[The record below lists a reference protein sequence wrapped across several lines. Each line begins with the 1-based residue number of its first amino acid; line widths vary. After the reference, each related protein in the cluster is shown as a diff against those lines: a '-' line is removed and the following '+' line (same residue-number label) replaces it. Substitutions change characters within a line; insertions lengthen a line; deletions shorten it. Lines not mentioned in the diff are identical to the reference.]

1 MGRKRKRALA
11 YEQEDEPAKQISNY
25 DLIKPAQEGVHLYT
39 EKSELPW
46 DLQPYAVTCLSNSSH
61 FARLTCCRRYWKQR
75 HSIFSLY
82 DSGIWTTDDSWFEVT
97 QECVAK

>member
-1 MGRKRKRALA
+1 MGRKRKRALG
-11 YEQEDEPAKQISNY
+11 YEQEDEPHKQSSNF
-25 DLIKPAQEGVHLYT
+25 DLIRPTQEGVHLYT
-39 EKSELPW
+39 DKPELPW
-46 DLQPYAVTCLSNSSH
+46 DLQPYAVICLSNSSQL
-61 FARLTCCRRYWKQR
+61 ARLTYYRRYWKQR